1 MSETVKMKDLCFVC
15 NDSCCHTCLVW
26 LVFTWWQ
33 LGCYCSA
40 KPKKKG
46 YRIQRVLRP
55 EPSILP
61 HPGGKHWSWADLSG
75 VVHEDYIMTNQLTQ
89 NYERQTF
96 SLRLSVWTREDIFPY
111 KAEELLAL
119 LSSKQTDVHHCLGV
133 FSIFNRIMAVLLSNT
148 KKKKKKTGVL
158 SGLYFVSLLKP
169 YQCLH
174 LLLVIQY
181 ADDVELWCD
190 QIRETFNIQ
199 LNDRMDRVI
208 SFGRDDTIK
217 GTATT
222 LTAVYQGLTV
232 L

>member
-148 KKKKKKTGVL
+148 KKKKKKNRCAFGALLCFFTKA
-158 SGLYFVSLLKP
+158 VSVSP
-169 YQCLH
+169 STVGYTVCR
-174 LLLVIQY
+174 
-181 ADDVELWCD
+181 WCW
-190 QIRETFNIQ
+190 IVMWSNKGNI
-199 LNDRMDRVI
+199 
-208 SFGRDDTIK
+208 
-217 GTATT
+217 
-222 LTAVYQGLTV
+222 
-232 L
+232 